1 MIFLPDDLTRLTDIR
16 LAMLDYQLTAELKRC
31 IDRLRK
37 RDARFDTVLKQS
49 EIVDLET
56 ERRERAMLLRLAEN
70 YP

>member
-16 LAMLDYQLTAELKRC
+16 LAILDHQLTAELKRC

-37 RDARFDTVLKQS
+37 RDVRFDTVLRQS
-49 EIVDLET
+49 EIVDHET
-56 ERRERAMLLRLAEN
+56 ETRQWMVLLRIAKD